1 MKGLLSERLHIA
13 KGIDPVA
20 DAFAGTVYSDI
31 HNMRDVE
38 GILFVVHIGVGTT
51 GTSTLTVEACD
62 NVTPSNTTAIPFWYR
77 NIASTDVNPAMTRVA
92 ATGFTTTA
100 GSSKIVVV
108 EARAD
113 DMGSTGYGYA
123 RLKLV
128 EVANDPNLGGIIVI
142 LGDLRNKEDAFATK
156 LV

>member
-38 GILFVVHIGVGTT
+38 GILFVLYVGVGAT

-62 NVTPSNTTAIPFWYR
+62 NVTPSNATAIPFWYR
-77 NIASTDVNPAMTRVA
+77 NIAATDVNPAMTRVA
-92 ATGFTTTA
+92 ATGYTTVA

-113 DMGSTGYGYA
+113 DMGATGYGYIRIKA
-123 RLKLV
+123 V
-128 EVANDPNLGGIIVI
+128 EIANDPNLGGIVVI
-142 LGDLRNKEDAFATK
+142 LGDLRSKEAAFATK